1 MDEGIV
7 RGIYEDVREEYYF
20 PHTRLEFTDDENVP
34 FYCTNGVVTVNPN
47 EFMDD
52 EKYCRSL
59 LRHECGHFCYMP
71 LSIADHKRY
80 VEIAR
85 NILKKINPEYARNIE
100 LIAHINNVVYDCIVD
115 EFIMTE
121 LGDDLAHT
129 VELGVERMREK
140 GNGKLPDHPFWQIL
154 SSFYNCICGKEIITG
169 LRKKEKKDGKRI
181 TNIVRDFTPNSE
193 KIRKIITIL
202 SKYSEFQDPEQDR
215 SMSGEGEDGGEGE
228 VEQYEGI
235 AKFIKDLED
244 LMDKDYGIT
253 LVREDLEEDS
263 EKAKKRELENAVNP
277 DGDEDE
283 GGDKIVSC
291 GIGAGGRPI
300 LEPYEY
306 YRGLAKKKIKF
317 KVKITKPCFG
327 HIEKG
332 SLQRWTLDSPI
343 ERLDIEESIQ
353 ESPLIIPEATTVEF
367 EAKRGEDEGRDVPD
381 VLLITDTSGSMSK
394 DIAIITTYS
403 MIESARLH
411 KVKAGVV
418 LFTTPAYLS
427 EDFTYDYSRV
437 ERSIWEEYLSGGTNT
452 LNGVIEGENLVK
464 NHRGNAL
471 IIFISDFECNN
482 TERTA
487 DRLRELQSQGNII
500 TVLKIEEHDG
510 NYSKEEYFKGLN
522 VKIVE
527 KLEDLSGLVIGAV
540 EELV

>member
-1 MDEGIV
+1 MNEERV
-7 RGIYEDVREEYYF
+7 REIYEDVREEYYF
-20 PHTRLEFTDDENVP
+20 PHTRLEFIDDENIP
-34 FYCTNGVVTVNPN
+34 FYCTNAVISINPN
-47 EFMDD
+47 EFRGD
-52 EKYCRSL
+52 EIYCRSI

-85 NILKKINPEYARNIE
+85 NILKKINPDYSENIG
-100 LIAHINNVVYDCIVD
+100 LICSINNIVYDCIVD

-121 LGDDLAHT
+121 FGDDLAHRT
-129 VELGVERMREK
+129 ELAVEGVMEK
-140 GNGKLPDHPFWQIL
+140 GGGKLPDHPFWQIL
-154 SSFYNCICGKEIITG
+154 SSFYNCICGKEIVTG

-181 TNIVRDFTPNSE
+181 ANIVLDYTPNSE

-202 SKYSEFQDPEQDR
+202 SKYSEFQNPEQER
-215 SMSGEGEDGGEGE
+215 SMSGEGEGGGEGE

-235 AKFIKDLED
+235 ARFIKELED
-244 LMDKDYGIT
+244 LTDKDYSIT

-283 GGDKIVSC
+283 GEDRIVSC
-291 GIGAGGRPI
+291 GIGRGGRPI
-300 LEPYEY
+300 LEPFEY

-317 KVKITKPCFG
+317 KVKINKPCFG

-343 ERLDIEESIQ
+343 ERLDMEESIQ

-367 EAKRGEDEGRDVPD
+367 EAKRGEDEGVDVPD
-381 VLLITDTSGSMSK
+381 VLLITDTSGSMSQ

-418 LFTTPAYLS
+418 LFTVPAYLS
-427 EDFTYDYSRV
+427 EDFTYEYERV
-437 ERSIWEEYLSGGTNT
+437 ERSVWEEYLSGGTDT
-452 LNGVIEGENLVK
+452 LNGVMAGEKLVK
-464 NHRGNAL
+464 GHRGNAL

-500 TVLKIEEHDG
+500 TVLKIGEHDG
-510 NYSKEEYFKGLN
+510 KYSKEEYFQGLT
-522 VKIVE
+522 VKIAE
-527 KLEDLSGLVIGAV
+527 KLEDLSGLIIEEV
-540 EELV
+540 ERLV